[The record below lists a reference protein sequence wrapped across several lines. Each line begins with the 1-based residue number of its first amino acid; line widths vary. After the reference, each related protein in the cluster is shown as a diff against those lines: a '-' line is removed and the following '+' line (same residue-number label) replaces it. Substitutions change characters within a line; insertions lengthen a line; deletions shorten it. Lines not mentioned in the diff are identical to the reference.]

1 MVRPMQDGLRWKQTL
16 FNLVPEWTR
25 EPSTGAIESI
35 SRQQL
40 KIHSKDP
47 CRVTFHAA
55 GLFNKVYLVHT
66 AGSCFV
72 MRVTLPVYPQH
83 KTRAEVTTLK
93 WVRETT
99 SVPVPKVF
107 GFDDS
112 NDNEI
117 GFEWILME
125 YMQGTLARKRWRTM
139 SMDQKVALTKQFAMF
154 QFELS
159 GLEKQ
164 ESAFTSIGTLDVQKS
179 CLQDNSEAMIAM
191 IKPAPGRLVSH
202 EFFMGDHLGY
212 DIPRGPFRSS
222 HDWLSTLLAIIKRHQ
237 TWILETS
244 EDEDDI
250 EDAEAILPVTQ
261 TLLDLLPKAFPT
273 YLTSPEPTAL
283 YHDDLN
289 LNNILVNDQGQ
300 VTAVL
305 DWECVSA
312 LPLWML
318 PRVPKFLDGELR
330 EDEPRRDSYRDE
342 TIEEAAAE
350 AAKRNDPHDLD
361 NEGKTDLYWIH
372 KMEYE
377 TTQLRKVYKAK
388 LKELCPE
395 WAEER
400 TLESDLY
407 EAALQCDGL
416 WMGKAQRWAE
426 RTKKGEFV
434 RFEDA

>member
-1 MVRPMQDGLRWKQTL
+1 MPRPTQDGLGWQQTPFYL
-16 FNLVPEWTR
+16 EPVWTR
-25 EPSTGAIESI
+25 DPSTGAIESV

-40 KIHSKDP
+40 KTPSEDP
-47 CRVTFHAA
+47 CTVTFHAA

-66 AGSCFV
+66 AGRSFI
-72 MRVTLPVYPQH
+72 MRVTLPVYPRH
-83 KTRAEVTTLK
+83 KTRAEVVTLR
-93 WVRETT
+93 WVRENT

-125 YMQGTLARKRWRTM
+125 YMQGTSARKRWRTM
-139 SMDQKVALTKQFAMF
+139 SMEQKVALTKRFAGF

-164 ESAFTSIGTLDVQKS
+164 ESAFKRIGTLDS
-179 CLQDNSEAMIAM
+179 PEIDLQVGSKAPQTAA
-191 IKPAPGRLVSH
+191 APGRLVSP

-222 HDWLSTLLAIIKRHQ
+222 CDWLSAILTIIIQHQ
-237 TWILETS
+237 TLVLEKS

-250 EDAEAILPVTQ
+250 EDAKDILPVAQ
-261 TLLDLLPKAFPT
+261 TLLALLPKIFLPD
-273 YLTSPEPTAL
+273 LTGLESSAL
-283 YHDDLN
+283 HHHDLN
-289 LNNILVNDQGQ
+289 LNNILVNEQGE

-318 PRVPKFLDGELR
+318 TKMPKFLDDQPR
-330 EDEPRRDSYRDE
+330 EDEPQRHLYADE
-342 TIEEAAAE
+342 TPEEAAAE
-350 AAKRNDPHDLD
+350 ADKRNDPHYLD
-361 NEGKTDLYWIH
+361 NEGKNELYWIH

-377 TTQLRKVYKAK
+377 TTQLRKVYQAR

-395 WAEER
+395 WAEESP
-400 TLESDLY
+400 LKNDFY
-407 EAALQCDGL
+407 EAVEQCDGL
-416 WMGKAQRWAE
+416 WLSKARRWAE
-426 RTKKGEFV
+426 RMEKGESV
-434 RFEDA
+434 RFKDV